1 MVGKSLYFIP
11 LGFHEIIITFILKYL
26 VKIIKKNIL
35 KKSKKIKMLFQ
46 KIFWPILKGFF
57 YMSSIEIFGKYILLT
72 GTNNQFQRCE
82 TQLLKFDEFLMYQII
97 SDERKNK

>member
-26 VKIIKKNIL
+26 VKIVKKNIL
-35 KKSKKIKMLFQ
+35 KKSKKIRMLFQ

-72 GTNNQFQRCE
+72 VIVSELVFESGEQNYIFEIFRFPFNYRFH
-82 TQLLKFDEFLMYQII
+82 L
-97 SDERKNK
+97 N